1 MAGSTKLH
9 REAEKVL
16 RFNGFEYDYSKGS
29 HNHWKN
35 RDGKTIVV
43 NTRLNEMVWKRIVK
57 ENCLVVACS

>member
-9 REAEKVL
+9 KEAEKVL
-16 RFNGFEYDYSKGS
+16 RNNGFEYDHSKGS

-35 RDGKTIVV
+35 IDGRTVVV

-57 ENCLVVACS
+57 ENCLVVAR

>member
-16 RFNGFEYDYSKGS
+16 RENGFEYDHSKGS

-35 RDGKTIVV
+35 IDGRTVVV

-57 ENCLVVACS
+57 ENCLVVAR

>member
-9 REAEKVL
+9 REAERVL
-16 RFNGFEYDYSKGS
+16 RSNGFEYDHSKGS

-57 ENCLVVACS
+57 ENCLVVAYR